1 MQSMIAQVRLARCLL
16 IVLLATFASFAQAEG
31 SQEIA
36 NKVYYLC
43 KNKKEVRTIRVH
55 INEQSGLC
63 STVYS
68 RDGAEKAV
76 GSGKNQESCVG
87 FLNNI
92 KTNLEKSNWTC
103 RDISSTT
110 ITASVD

>member
-1 MQSMIAQVRLARCLL
+1 MIAQFRFTQCLL
-16 IVLLATFASFAQAEG
+16 IVLFATVASFAHAEG

-36 NKVYYLC
+36 SKIYYLC

-103 RDISSTT
+103 RDISATT
-110 ITASVD
+110 ISASGD